1 MTRVDFT
8 NITKDSLGTAGLAD
22 EDFNSIDIKK
32 LNELFGA
39 GAKAGLG
46 FFDLPGQD
54 VSSVITAVKKTAQFD
69 NFLVLGIGGSA
80 LGPRS
85 ILDALSPLHN
95 LRKKPRVFIYDNVD
109 PMTLESIFS
118 IIDLKN
124 TAVNVITK
132 SGSTA
137 ETIASFMIIWHRLKE
152 LNLKPA
158 DHLIITTDPEKG
170 SMRKIADEYKI
181 TALDLPPAVGG
192 RFSVLSPVGL
202 LMAGAAGV
210 DIEALLEGS
219 AHMHTVCMQKDLYKN
234 PAYLFAAS
242 VYLMNKKFS
251 RTTTV
256 LVPYAD
262 RLKSFSEWFC
272 QLWGESLGKDGTGL
286 SPYPSVGTTDQHS
299 QLQLWMEGPNDKV
312 IVFIAVDDYGTDI
325 RMPDEFAGL
334 DAMGYLSGHTLAE
347 LIKTEQEATEI
358 ALTKKSRPSITVRV
372 PAIDAFHLGQ
382 LFHFFEAATAAA
394 GFLFGINPFDQPGVE
409 EGKNLTYGMMGK
421 KGYEDKAAE
430 FAEYRKKSSRLV
442 I

>member
-1 MTRVDFT
+1 MIKVDFT
-8 NITKDSLGTAGLAD
+8 NITKAALDSAGLSD
-22 EDFNSIDIKK
+22 QDFQGIDIKG
-32 LNELFGA
+32 LNTFFSSGV
-39 GAKAGLG
+39 KAGLG
-46 FFDLPGQD
+46 FFDLPSQD
-54 VSSVITAVKKTAQFD
+54 IAPIIAAAEKARAFD
-69 NFLVLGIGGSA
+69 NFLILGIGGSA

-85 ILDALSPLHN
+85 ILDALSPFHN
-95 LRKKPRVFIYDNVD
+95 FTKKPRVFIYDNVD
-109 PMTLESIFS
+109 PMTIKKILDV
-118 IIDLKN
+118 IDIKN

-137 ETIASFMIIWHRLKE
+137 ETIASFMIIWHILKQKN
-152 LNLKPA
+152 LNPQ

-170 SMRKIADEYKI
+170 SLRKIAQEHNI

-202 LMAGAAGV
+202 LLAAVCGM
-210 DIEALLEGS
+210 DIEAMLQGCGQ
-219 AHMHTVCMQKDLYKN
+219 MHSSCIQKDMLKN
-234 PAYLFAAS
+234 PAYLFASS
-242 VYLMNKKFS
+242 VFLMNKKFS

-272 QLWGESLGKDGTGL
+272 QLWGESLGKQGRGL

-299 QLQLWMEGPNDKV
+299 QLQLWTEGPNDKV
-312 IVFIAVDDYGTDI
+312 VVFISLDDYGADVSI
-325 RMPDEFAGL
+325 PDEFAGL
-334 DAMGYLSGHTLAE
+334 DAMGYLAGHTLAE

-358 ALTKKSRPSITVRV
+358 ALTKKSRPSITIRV

-394 GFLFGINPFDQPGVE
+394 GFLLGINPFDQPGVE

-430 FAEYRKKSSRLV
+430 FAEYRKNSRRFV